1 MWCRI
6 SFFIRVG
13 EGIVTNEELVSEYQK
28 GDEKAFEE
36 LLTTNYAIIVSMI
49 KRWFVKDGAFS
60 YDEIESDCVYGFF
73 LAANEYSPDKG
84 CSFSTYAFQ
93 RIQWFLIKTVYKRT
107 PKDNPEQPITILSIS
122 DNVPGTDDLKYEDLI
137 PDESA
142 EQDYQKVLDCISN
155 MTLRKR
161 ILFFLD
167 SICSEKEKEVLI
179 CHYGVGCEP
188 KSLTTLADS
197 FGVSTER
204 IRQIKNKA
212 ILKLR
217 NSPLKNTMFSEF
229 EFQSDT
235 SKRKE
240 LLLQQINTKE
250 KKQKSYEDAIKAL
263 ENL

>member
-1 MWCRI
+1 MNYKPPFAGENLATDIERIKGLKNIKSVRIIRRKKNGDVTVTFNCETVPGITKEI
-6 SFFIRVG
+6 SFAPW
-13 EGIVTNEELVSEYQK
+13 K
-28 GDEKAFEE
+28 
-36 LLTTNYAIIVSMI
+36 
-49 KRWFVKDGAFS
+49 
-60 YDEIESDCVYGFF
+60 C
-73 LAANEYSPDKG
+73 
-84 CSFSTYAFQ
+84 
-93 RIQWFLIKTVYKRT
+93 
-107 PKDNPEQPITILSIS
+107 IS